1 MGEMKALVV
10 DDEKNIS
17 EILSI
22 VLSEFGFNVK
32 TANSFYEFER
42 LSEEQSFDL
51 ALVDLRLPD
60 GNGIDIL
67 KEIKEKNPNTEVII
81 ITAFATPDTA
91 VKAMKLGAYDY
102 IQKPF
107 SIPELKLL
115 IRNVKNKIELE
126 KKLKEKEIDE
136 DIELIGKSKIIKNL
150 KETIRKIAPYDI
162 NVLITGESGTGKTV
176 IAKLIHRLSPRKEK
190 PFLSI
195 NCASIPEELLESELF
210 GHVKGAF
217 TGAVSDKKGLLE
229 IADGGTIFLDEIGE
243 MPLPVQAK
251 LLHFLE
257 ERKFRPVGGIDEI
270 SVDVRI
276 ISATNKDLEKEIEK
290 GRFREDLYYRIAGIV
305 IRVPPLRERRED
317 IPEIAE
323 IFIKEFSKKY
333 NKKIEKIDKSFM
345 AFLSNYEFKGN
356 IRELRNIVE
365 KEVILSENGVLKCH
379 HCPYSKEVS
388 LSVEIPP
395 EGVDIKKILEEIEKA
410 YILKALELSNGNK
423 TKAAELLG
431 LNLREFRYR
440 LEKYLTPKS

>member
-176 IAKLIHRLSPRKEK
+176 IAKMIHRLSPRKEK

>member
-136 DIELIGKSKIIKNL
+136 DIELIGKSKVIKNL
-150 KETIRKIAPYDI
+150 KETIKKIAPYDI

-229 IADGGTIFLDEIGE
+229 IADGGTVFLDEIGE
-243 MPLPVQAK
+243 MPLSVQAK

-257 ERKFRPVGGIDEI
+257 ERKFRPVGSIEEL

-345 AFLSNYEFKGN
+345 AFLSSYEFKGN

-365 KEVILSENGVLKCH
+365 KEVILSEDGVLKCH
-379 HCPYSKEVS
+379 HCPYSKGVS

-410 YILKALELSNGNK
+410 YILKALELTNGNK